1 MGERQNER
9 SRGEQTRDRR
19 EPSGSWRVK
28 FWAPGTGNEA
38 QGLYHV
44 MCMCALIGNQSG
56 RTRFMLLVLSRCHSM
71 TRELARASPCLLGR
85 PNDRIIIHIYSFMNL
100 CELNK
105 IDLTMKTEEVTRLM
119 QFCGSSLKFRFLR
132 SGFVFRS
139 IRTSNKAF
147 CYFINLI
154 LYNYN
159 TKYQVYFT
167 VLFPCQEWNNWI
179 NCGEILIGAYF
190 PALVKLSGMTVTF
203 SCVTKVSTCRQ
214 LRIDLLRAFAS
225 VCEH

>member
-9 SRGEQTRDRR
+9 SRREQTRDRR

-56 RTRFMLLVLSRCHSM
+56 RTRFMFLVLSRCHSM
-71 TRELARASPCLLGR
+71 TRELAKASPCLLGR
-85 PNDRIIIHIYSFMNL
+85 PNDKIIIHIYSFMNL

-132 SGFVFRS
+132 SGFVFRN
-139 IRTSNKAF
+139 IRTSNEAF

-154 LYNYN
+154 LYNHN
-159 TKYQVYFT
+159 TKCDVYFT
-167 VLFPCQEWNNWI
+167 VLFPCQEWNIFRNQLNQLWWDFDWYLFSSI
-179 NCGEILIGAYF
+179 SKIVRDDRLAWQTFRPAGE
-190 PALVKLSGMTVTF
+190 
-203 SCVTKVSTCRQ
+203 CVSICYE
-214 LRIDLLRAFAS
+214 LLRVF
-225 VCEH
+225 